1 MICGRP
7 GINGG
12 FIQNKNVKF
21 GVNCFG
27 SKRPI
32 TEEEQNIMNNAV
44 PYPLTQEEKNL
55 KRKTEHYKKNLADIL
70 LSPFN
75 YSNWSQI

>member
-1 MICGRP
+1 M
-7 GINGG
+7 
-12 FIQNKNVKF
+12 NKNVTF

-27 SKRPI
+27 SKRTI
-32 TEEEQNIMNNAV
+32 SEEEQNIMNNAV

-55 KRKTEHYKKNLADIL
+55 NRKTEHYKKNLSDIL

-75 YSNWSQI
+75 YSNWSQV